1 MPIIPDIRLSL
12 VSTQRGGF
20 PVPNYHDLTRKC
32 PRAITFPLGEG
43 GISVAGGKWKIAAV
57 AAALIVIASSTLW
70 YFESPKWALKGMK
83 DAAQSHDADEL
94 NAYIDYPALRES
106 LKAELMARMTAEA
119 QKDKSG
125 FGALGMAVGSVVMGP
140 MIDGLVSP
148 AGMRAALLANRQEN
162 TAPAVSVLHV
172 PKEPVIVRRTFSE
185 FLVTAKGRPNS
196 GLVFK
201 RHGLS
206 WMLSGVELPPD
217 SSK

>member
-1 MPIIPDIRLSL
+1 M
-12 VSTQRGGF
+12 
-20 PVPNYHDLTRKC
+20 
-32 PRAITFPLGEG
+32 ITFPLGEG

-70 YFESPKWALKGMK
+70 YFESPVWTLKGMK
-83 DAAQSHDADEL
+83 DAAQSRDADAL

-106 LKAELMARMTAEA
+106 LKAELVARMAAEA

-125 FGALGMAVGSVVMGP
+125 LGALGMAVGSAMMGP

-162 TAPAVSVLHV
+162 GAAAASVLHV
-172 PKEPVIVRRTFSE
+172 PEEPVIVRRNFSE
-185 FLVTAKGRPNS
+185 FLVAAKDRPNS

-201 RHGLS
+201 RHGFS
-206 WMLSGVELPPD
+206 WMLSGVELPP
-217 SSK
+217 SQST